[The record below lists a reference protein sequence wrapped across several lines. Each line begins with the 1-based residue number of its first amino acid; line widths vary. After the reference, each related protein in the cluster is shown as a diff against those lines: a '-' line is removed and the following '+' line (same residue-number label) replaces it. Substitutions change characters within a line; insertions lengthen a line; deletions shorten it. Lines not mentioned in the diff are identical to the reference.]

1 MVDSKE
7 NSKFDPGLKELTD
20 SFPAIDVY
28 WLQLTLSIP
37 QVININFS
45 LQYSYIIQQT
55 GNENTQTRLVE
66 VVVLI

>member
-37 QVININFS
+37 DVINI
-45 LQYSYIIQQT
+45 
-55 GNENTQTRLVE
+55 
-66 VVVLI
+66 